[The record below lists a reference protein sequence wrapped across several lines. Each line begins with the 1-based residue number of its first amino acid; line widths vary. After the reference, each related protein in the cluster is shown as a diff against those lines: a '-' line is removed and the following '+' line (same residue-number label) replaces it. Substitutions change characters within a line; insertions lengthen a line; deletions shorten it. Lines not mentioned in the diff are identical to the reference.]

1 MGQTQQSITINTPV
15 DRVWK
20 AIRNFHKMN
29 WAPNVIANIEVVGD
43 VPGDQVGAVRVLNA
57 VFRETLLTLDDKERT
72 FSYSIDDGPSPV
84 SKSDVKNYVGRV
96 EVKPAPENRG
106 TLVEW
111 SSTWEQND
119 EAAYEFCHG
128 IYVALLADMKKSL
141 E

>member
-1 MGQTQQSITINTPV
+1 MGQTKQSITINTPV

-57 VFRETLLTLDDKERT
+57 AFRETLLTLDDKERT

-96 EVKPAPENRG
+96 GVQRAPENKG

-119 EAAYEFCHG
+119 EAAYE
-128 IYVALLADMKKSL
+128 LS
-141 E
+141 